1 MFTRSH
7 RRTLAATFCLGFV
20 LLAGVASA
28 QSPTPVVPPKNK
40 YKPADDVRLG
50 REAVQEIL
58 KQTPLLKDAALHGY
72 LEQLGQRLV
81 AVIPA
86 TLQQKEFVYT
96 FDVADMDDLNAFAL
110 PGGPMFV
117 HRGIMK
123 ASKNEGELIG
133 VMAHELSH
141 VILRHGTAQ
150 QTKAEKFQL
159 GALAGQVIGTVV
171 GGAAGSII
179 AQGSSFG
186 VNTYFMKFSRDH
198 EKQAD
203 ILGAQLMAKAGY
215 DPRDMAAMFR
225 TLEKE
230 GGPSGP
236 QWLSSHPNP
245 GNRAVYITAE
255 AKALK
260 VAEGLRPDAAR
271 FAAMQTR
278 IAALP
283 PAAGARKAANAPAA
297 TTSPRAAATIE
308 PPSTQFR
315 AYRAPSG
322 LQISV
327 PVNWQPPAGGSSLM
341 FAPQGAFYQQGNSTG
356 FTHGVEAGVS
366 SSQSTDLQR
375 DTQALLQGLMQS
387 NPKLRLSG
395 GYQATTV
402 GGRQGLAATLANLSE
417 VTGQAEYIVVFTTRL
432 RDGSLFYLIGVA
444 PEAQASQYVD
454 TFAKVRTL
462 LRLND

>member
-7 RRTLAATFCLGFV
+7 LRALTATFCLGIV
-20 LLAGVASA
+20 LLSTGVSA
-28 QSPTPVVPPKNK
+28 QSPTPVAPPKNK

-50 REAVQEIL
+50 REAAQEIL
-58 KQTPLLKDAALHGY
+58 KQTPLLTDASLHGY
-72 LEQLGQRLV
+72 LEQLGRRLV
-81 AVIPA
+81 GVIPVP
-86 TLQQKEFVYT
+86 LQQKEFVYT
-96 FDVADMDDLNAFAL
+96 FDVADMADLNAFAL

-159 GALAGQVIGTVV
+159 GALAGQVIGSVV
-171 GGAAGSII
+171 GGAAGSLI

-215 DPRDMAAMFR
+215 DPRDMASMFR

-255 AKALK
+255 AQALK
-260 VAEGLRPDAAR
+260 VAEGLRPNAAA

-278 IAALP
+278 LASLP
-283 PAAGARKAANAPAA
+283 PAAGPRKAAAAPAA
-297 TTSPRAAATIE
+297 TTSPRPATSIE
-308 PPSTQFR
+308 PPSSQFR
-315 AYRAPSG
+315 GYRAPSG

-327 PVNWQPPAGGSSLM
+327 PANWQPPAGGSALM

-356 FTHGVEAGVS
+356 FTHGVEAGIS
-366 SSQSTDLQR
+366 TSQNADLQR
-375 DTQALLQGLMQS
+375 DTQALLQGLMQT
-387 NPKLRLSG
+387 NPKLRLNG
-395 GYQATTV
+395 GYQSTAV
-402 GGRQGLAATLANLSE
+402 GGRPGLAATLSNLSE
-417 VTGQAEYIVVFTTRL
+417 VTGQPEYIAVFTTRL
-432 RDGSLFYLIGVA
+432 RDGNLFYLIGVA
-444 PEAQASQYVD
+444 PDAQAGQYVD
-454 TFAKVRTL
+454 AFARVRTSL
-462 LRLND
+462 KLND